1 MSMGAPDANA
11 SPAPP
16 TRLAAAVAL
25 AVCSLAAATVVLR
38 ALWLDFYE
46 RLGVELP
53 WATALLF
60 RSADALR
67 AGWGVLALLAAL
79 ALVLGPVRVVP
90 RSAALRP
97 WLRLSLA
104 QCALLGLT
112 MWGVIELP
120 LLTLQRCLC
129 DKSLLGLADGP
140 RSRAVALVV
149 MTAPL
154 ASLVV
159 GLAQAGAW
167 IRLAI
172 DAVPLPRGSLALE
185 AGRAV
190 QIAGLPALALGTL
203 AYALVDEWRLRPPA
217 FLLVSPALAVTG
229 TVVLAT
235 FGAAFAM
242 RLRRASPHLGGPQE

>member
-1 MSMGAPDANA
+1 MDEAAAANA
-11 SPAPP
+11 SPAAAV
-16 TRLAAAVAL
+16 TRLTMAVAL
-25 AVCSLAAATVVLR
+25 AVCSLALATVVLR

-53 WATALLF
+53 RATALVF
-60 RSADALR
+60 QTGDALR
-67 AGWGVLALLAAL
+67 AGWGLLVLLAAL

-104 QCALLGLT
+104 QCALLGLA
-112 MWGVIELP
+112 MWGAIELP

-129 DKSLLGLADGP
+129 DKSLLELADGP
-140 RSRAVALVV
+140 RSTAVALVL

-159 GLAQAGAW
+159 GLGQAGAW

-172 DAVPLPRGSLALE
+172 DAVPLARGTLPLE

-203 AYALVDEWRLRPPA
+203 TYALLDEWRLRPPA
-217 FLLVSPALAVTG
+217 FLLVSPAVAVTG
-229 TVVLAT
+229 TVVVAT
-235 FGAAFAM
+235 FGAALSM
-242 RLRRASPHLGGPQE
+242 RLRHASPHLGRPQE